1 MDKKIENKLYK
12 FLDSFEHK
20 DHVVSILVCGSFVT
34 GHPNSHS
41 DLDVHLILDDKCTFR
56 ERGNRIVDGLLI
68 EYFSNTKRQIL
79 KYFEEDYSSIR
90 PMSQVQFATG
100 EILLDKNGDA
110 LALKALAKKQL
121 AKNFEDV
128 DTTPFPLGLY
138 GVWDSL
144 DDLQGLLEDDRADF
158 DFVYYN
164 KLDKLLSFVFWDRK
178 IPYNVKTVIG
188 HITNPITRQ
197 KYLLEEIKD
206 ENFKALILTSVLG
219 KTRQERFCAYSTLAE
234 DLLKKHNFDISTF
247 AFKSNED
254 I

>member
-1 MDKKIENKLYK
+1 MDKKIEDKLYK
-12 FLDSFEHK
+12 FLETFEHK
-20 DHVVSILVCGSFVT
+20 DDVVSIMACGSFVT

-41 DLDVHLILDDKCTFR
+41 DLDVHLILDSNCTYR

-79 KYFEEDYSSIR
+79 KYFEEDYKSIR

-100 EILLDKNGDA
+100 EILLDKTGQA
-110 LALKALAKKQL
+110 QELKTLAKSQL
-121 AKNFEDV
+121 ATKFEDV

-144 DDLQGLLEDDRADF
+144 DDLQGMLEDGREDF

-164 KLDKLLSFVFWDRK
+164 KLNTLLSFVFWDRR
-178 IPYNVKTVIG
+178 IPYNAKTVLG
-188 HITNPITRQ
+188 HIINPITRQ
-197 KYLLEEIKD
+197 KYLLPEIED
-206 ENFKALILTSVLG
+206 ENLKTLVIQSILG
-219 KTRQERFCAYSTLAE
+219 KTKQEKLNSFTILAE

-247 AFKSNED
+247 AFKSDED